1 MLIGEAT
8 SQQIKSGIKK
18 NSFVWENK
26 GQITQDHKKCF
37 YGLIW
42 STDFFCVSNSS
53 DAFLFFQLQFGLQYR
68 RLKEVSTFLFPLHFS

>member
-1 MLIGEAT
+1 MWSECVNVSEIKEKTNCSKERMLIGEAT

-37 YGLIW
+37 YGLI
-42 STDFFCVSNSS
+42 
-53 DAFLFFQLQFGLQYR
+53 
-68 RLKEVSTFLFPLHFS
+68 